1 MGTKA
6 NFELQIT
13 GFSCDF
19 WLHFAGGK
27 SITARQYAIE
37 MIKLAGRLREDGS
50 HEGVGGTEQE
60 A

>member
-1 MGTKA
+1 MDTNA

-19 WLHFAGGK
+19 RLHFAGGK

-37 MIKLAGRLREDGS
+37 MIKLVGRLREDRS
-50 HEGVGGTEQE
+50 HEEVGGIKQE
-60 A
+60 T